1 MHMGMVGINYNCSYI
16 IVDYMDDVLY
26 YYTDEWYE
34 KRIHQHITFIKNKMI
49 LIETIN
55 QYRKIDSE
63 TLKFFLTG
71 FGLYL

>member
-1 MHMGMVGINYNCSYI
+1 MHLGMVGINDNCSYI

-63 TLKFFLTG
+63 TLKCFNWL
-71 FGLYL
+71 